1 MPVKKKSPSA
11 TKSSASRRGRRNR
24 QRGAELQR
32 ETVNI
37 FRHYSI
43 PSFNRDRGGA
53 NHERGDVEVDG
64 FWLGCK
70 RRSRLP
76 RYVIAEKTEI
86 GVVCREDRGEPI
98 LCIPLK
104 PIARLIAKAR
114 ESGIDVKE
122 IFEQHRM
129 GIEPDGEFKTVPR
142 EIQER

>member
-1 MPVKKKSPSA
+1 MKIKKEKLPGKSL
-11 TKSSASRRGRRNR
+11 ASRRGKRNR

-32 ETVNI
+32 ETVNT
-37 FRHYSI
+37 FRMYSI

-70 RRSRLP
+70 RRTRLP

-86 GVVCREDRGEPI
+86 GVVVREDRGEAL

-104 PIARLIAKAR
+104 PIAKIIGLAR
-114 ESGIDVKE
+114 DKGIDVKKILE
-122 IFEQHRM
+122 DHRM
-129 GIEPDGEFKTVPR
+129 GIESDE
-142 EIQER
+142 